1 MVKSIEPKL
10 RKIGQY
16 LKLDEDTI
24 FTIPDYQR
32 PYSWGIDNCDKL
44 WQDIKDFSEKKEI
57 KDGYFFGTIIINCQ
71 EDDTKFSLID
81 GQQRTTT
88 FLLLLKALL
97 LRINN
102 AIIET
107 SNDEDSESLYSG
119 LKERRRT
126 IMGILYKVEAEDITD
141 IPDIDK
147 DRAICKRTIILEN
160 NSINELYKNELRKI
174 MQAVNYD
181 EIAANVEQIK
191 YKQKDNRYTNF
202 FRNFKYFY
210 DKSRELGASQ
220 INTFTKVLTN
230 NCEVIEIKSWNIE
243 QAIAMFNSL
252 NSDGLP
258 LHDADIIS
266 AKLYA
271 QAVQLNK
278 EDKFKAEWED
288 LLQLVNK
295 LEKVKIASID
305 SILIQ
310 QMYCDRAVKKEIL
323 TENNNV
329 NVTTPGVRRYFTDL
343 HDELLNEPIEL
354 CKQMKNIAEM
364 WGKVSKYPVAQV
376 LSKFNEN
383 YKLFLASY
391 FYRFDPS
398 DVSEEKMK
406 TILECSLR
414 LFTIMEL
421 VDTGYSSKNFKS
433 FLFGEEVKLVD
444 INISEETIKADF
456 DAHIRKMWTK
466 AELEAEIEA
475 CEKNSLV
482 YLNEYLFAKENNSTF
497 ALGNK
502 YDIEHIMPNSGKNL
516 QQIRLDAGIESE
528 EEFNGIVNKLGN
540 KILLEETINRSIGNE
555 WFRTKIST
563 TLEDKTGYID
573 SSYPIAQA
581 LVATYKE
588 TNRPF
593 WKKEDIQKA
602 TKKAKDRIIRFL
614 FDEK

>member
-24 FTIPDYQR
+24 FTIPEYQR

-160 NSINELYKNELRKI
+160 KSINELYKNELCKI
-174 MQAVNYD
+174 IQAVNYD

-191 YKQKDNRYTNF
+191 YRQKDNRYTNF

-210 DKSRELGASQ
+210 EKSRELGASQ
-220 INTFTKVLTN
+220 INSFTKALTN

-258 LHDADIIS
+258 LCDADIIS

-278 EDKFKAEWED
+278 EDEFKAEWED
-288 LLQLVNK
+288 LSQLINK
-295 LEKVKIASID
+295 LEKAKIANID
-305 SILIQ
+305 SILMQ

-329 NVTTPGVRRYFTDL
+329 NVTTPGVRRYFTEL
-343 HDELLNEPIEL
+343 HKELLDDPIKL
-354 CKQMKNIAEM
+354 CKQMKNIAEI
-364 WGKVSKYPVAQV
+364 WEKVSKYPVAQV

-391 FYRFDPS
+391 FYRFNPS
-398 DVSEEKMK
+398 DVSEEKME
-406 TILECSLR
+406 TIFECMLR

-444 INISEETIKADF
+444 INIVEETIKTDF
-456 DAHIRKMWTK
+456 DTHIRKVWTK
-466 AELEAEIEA
+466 AELKAEIEA
-475 CEKNSLV
+475 YDKNSLV
-482 YLNEYLFAKENNSTF
+482 YLNEYLFAKENNSVF

-528 EEFNGIVNKLGN
+528 EEFNSIVNKLGN

-581 LVATYKE
+581 LVTNYKE
-588 TNRPF
+588 TCRPF

-602 TKKAKDRIIRFL
+602 TIKAKDRIIHFL
-614 FDEK
+614 FDE

>member
-24 FTIPDYQR
+24 FTIPEYQR
-32 PYSWGIDNCDKL
+32 SYSWGIDNCDKL

-160 NSINELYKNELRKI
+160 KSINELYKNELCKI
-174 MQAVNYD
+174 IQAVNYD

-191 YKQKDNRYTNF
+191 YRQKDNRYTNF

-210 DKSRELGASQ
+210 EKSRELGASQ
-220 INTFTKVLTN
+220 INSFTKALTN

-258 LHDADIIS
+258 LCDADIIS

-278 EDKFKAEWED
+278 KDEFKAEWED
-288 LLQLVNK
+288 LSQLINK

-305 SILIQ
+305 SILMQ

-329 NVTTPGVRRYFTDL
+329 NVTTPGVRRYFTEL
-343 HDELLNEPIEL
+343 HKELLNEPIEL
-354 CKQMKNIAEM
+354 CKQMKNIAEI
-364 WGKVSKYPVAQV
+364 WEKVSKYPVAQV

-398 DVSEEKMK
+398 DVSEEKIK
-406 TILECSLR
+406 TILECMLR

-421 VDTGYSSKNFKS
+421 VDTCYSSKNFKS

-444 INISEETIKADF
+444 ANFSEKTIKTDF
-456 DAHIRKMWTK
+456 DNHIRKMWTK

-475 CEKNSLV
+475 YDKNSLV
-482 YLNEYLFAKENNSTF
+482 YLNEYLFAKENNSIF

-528 EEFNGIVNKLGN
+528 EEFNSIVNKLGN

-581 LVATYKE
+581 LVTNYKE
-588 TNRPF
+588 TCRPF

-602 TKKAKDRIIRFL
+602 TIKAKDRIIHFL
-614 FDEK
+614 FDE